1 MRRPG
6 ASPEVVGAM
15 VASPLIDV
23 HVRLSESKAIGA
35 WVGAPDTP
43 SDEELAAI
51 LGQNA
56 ARILRLPS

>member
-15 VASPLIDV
+15 VASPLIGV

-35 WVGAPDTP
+35 WVGSACRRRT
-43 SDEELAAI
+43 I
-51 LGQNA
+51 Q
-56 ARILRLPS
+56 LPV

>member
-1 MRRPG
+1 
-6 ASPEVVGAM
+6 M